1 VEEQAVTAAYFLML
15 REGLEAALIVGI
27 IAAYLVK
34 IRRPDAMNTVWLGVG
49 AAIALSIV
57 AGATVVL
64 TIRHLPLEVQ
74 EIIEG
79 IAALLAV
86 IVLTWMLF
94 WMRRQGHAVK
104 GDLEMG
110 VDVALAGGSTLA
122 LATLA
127 FFAVTREGL
136 ETVLFVI
143 AIGASRGDTV
153 TLAIAVLSGLLTA
166 IGIGYA
172 IFALGVRIDLRRFF
186 TVTGVILIFVSAG
199 LVAFGIGEFM
209 EAGLLPMTPVVFDVS
224 GVLPETSPLGSLL
237 NGLLGYRSAMTVLEV
252 AGYLLYLVPVL
263 ALFLLWPA
271 PKTAVVSAG

>member
-1 VEEQAVTAAYFLML
+1 ML

-34 IRRPDAMNTVWLGVG
+34 IRRPDAMRLVWLGVG
-49 AAIALSIV
+49 AAVALSIV

-64 TIRHLPLEVQ
+64 TIRHLPIEAQEV
-74 EIIEG
+74 IEG
-79 IAALLAV
+79 VAALLAV

-94 WMRRQGHAVK
+94 WMRRQGHAIK

-110 VDVALAGGSTLA
+110 VDVAIAGGSALA
-122 LATLA
+122 LASLA

-143 AIGASRGDTV
+143 AIGASRSDTV

-186 TVTGVILIFVSAG
+186 TITGVILIFVSAG

-209 EAGLLPMTPVVFDVS
+209 EAGLLPVTPVVFDL
-224 GVLPETSPLGSLL
+224 GHVLPETGPLGSLL
-237 NGLLGYRSAMTVLEV
+237 NGLFGYRSAMTALEV
-252 AGYLLYLVPVL
+252 AGYLLYLIPVL

-271 PKTAVVSAG
+271 PKTATAAST